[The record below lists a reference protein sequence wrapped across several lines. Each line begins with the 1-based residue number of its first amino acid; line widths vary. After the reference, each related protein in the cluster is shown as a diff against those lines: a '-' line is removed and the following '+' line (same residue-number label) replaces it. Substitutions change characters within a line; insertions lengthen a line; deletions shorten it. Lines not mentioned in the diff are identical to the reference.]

1 MRAKRPRSGTW
12 SGSHTYKIDTG
23 SPCTGH
29 LLRSELRTN
38 MNRRIM
44 PSAKNEFTSVSKL
57 RAEAFGE
64 PGKRTFRIQ
73 VDSSSSTAS
82 IWIEKEQLFQLA
94 LAIQQ
99 MMATLTEERTPTG
112 SPPTDREAPGLTS
125 LDFKVM
131 KLVLGHDAGR
141 GLFIIDA
148 HDAEDEERATIRV
161 WADKQQISGFSEQA
175 LRACAAGRPLCP
187 LCGRAIDPDGH
198 RCARVNG
205 HAKLTPEDLADPE

>member
-1 MRAKRPRSGTW
+1 
-12 SGSHTYKIDTG
+12 
-23 SPCTGH
+23 
-29 LLRSELRTN
+29 
-38 MNRRIM
+38 MNRSIM
-44 PSAKNEFTSVSKL
+44 PRARNEFTSVSKL
-57 RAEAFGE
+57 SAESFGE
-64 PGKRTFRIQ
+64 PGQRTFRIQ
-73 VDSSSSTAS
+73 VDSASSSAS

-99 MMATLTEERTPTG
+99 MMATLTEEQDPTG
-112 SPPTDREAPGLTS
+112 GPPNDREAPGLTS

-161 WADKQQISGFSEQA
+161 WADKQQISGFSEEA
-175 LRACAAGRPLCP
+175 LRVCAAGRPLCP

>member
-1 MRAKRPRSGTW
+1 
-12 SGSHTYKIDTG
+12 
-23 SPCTGH
+23 
-29 LLRSELRTN
+29 
-38 MNRRIM
+38 MNRSIM
-44 PSAKNEFTSVSKL
+44 PRARNEFTSVSKL
-57 RAEAFGE
+57 SAESFGE
-64 PGKRTFRIQ
+64 PGQRTFRIQ
-73 VDSSSSTAS
+73 VDSASSSAS

-99 MMATLTEERTPTG
+99 MMATLTEEQDPTG
-112 SPPTDREAPGLTS
+112 GPPADREAPGLTS

-161 WADKQQISGFSEQA
+161 WADKQQISGFSEEA
-175 LRACAAGRPLCP
+175 LRVCAAGRPLCP
-187 LCGRAIDPDGH
+187 LCGRAVDPDGH